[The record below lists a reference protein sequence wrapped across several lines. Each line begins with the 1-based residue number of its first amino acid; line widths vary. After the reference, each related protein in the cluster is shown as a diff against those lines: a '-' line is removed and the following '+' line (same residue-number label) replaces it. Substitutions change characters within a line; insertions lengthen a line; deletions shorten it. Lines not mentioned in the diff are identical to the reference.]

1 MSSLPAH
8 SARSASD
15 RYTSVSIAFH
25 WTAAVLVIGLYV
37 MGLSLESFGEAFKRA
52 AIPLHKSLG
61 VLLLGLTALRLAW
74 RLATPQPTALDGP
87 AWQHH
92 AATAAHWLLY
102 ALMIA
107 IPVSGIVMSWS
118 AGRPVSVFGLVE
130 LPTLMA
136 KNDSARDVK
145 EIHEILSNVLMIVV
159 GLHAAAAIWHH
170 RVLKDATLT
179 RMLPQLRRG

>member
-1 MSSLPAH
+1 MSALP
-8 SARSASD
+8 ASD

-25 WTAAVLVIGLYV
+25 WAAAALVIGLYGL
-37 MGLSLESFGEAFKRA
+37 GLSLESFGEDFERA
-52 AIPLHKSLG
+52 AIPLHKSFG
-61 VLLLGLTALRLAW
+61 VLLLALTVLRLLW
-74 RLATPQPTALDGP
+74 RLATPQPTALDAP
-87 AWQHH
+87 AWQHRT
-92 AATAAHWLLY
+92 ATAAHWLLY
-102 ALMIA
+102 ALIVA

-130 LPTLMA
+130 LPTLIA
-136 KNDSARDVK
+136 KNGAAHDIK
-145 EIHEILSNVLMIVV
+145 EVHEVLSNVLMIVV